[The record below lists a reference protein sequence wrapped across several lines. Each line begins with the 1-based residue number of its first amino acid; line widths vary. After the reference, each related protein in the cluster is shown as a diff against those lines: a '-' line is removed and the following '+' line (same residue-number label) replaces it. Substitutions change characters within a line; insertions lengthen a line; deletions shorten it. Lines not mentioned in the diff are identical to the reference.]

1 MVSAGRVSG
10 VCLGCAARQPAT
22 AIPRPVGPCDDR
34 PGNPI
39 HRSPSCH
46 CILRSQSWAS
56 GFVAGMVAKRI
67 VPGMD
72 REGLV
77 LTTLLGVAG
86 ALLGGYIATK
96 LFNVDG
102 IQGFFDISTWIT
114 AIAGAGLVLLAYHAV
129 AGQGSSR
136 RGGRLLGRR

>member
-1 MVSAGRVSG
+1 MG
-10 VCLGCAARQPAT
+10 VIAW
-22 AIPRPVGPCDDR
+22 
-34 PGNPI
+34 
-39 HRSPSCH
+39 
-46 CILRSQSWAS
+46 ILL

-72 REGLV
+72 RQGLV

-96 LFNVDG
+96 LFNIDG

-114 AIAGAGLVLLAYHAV
+114 AIAGAGLVLLAYHAI

>member
-1 MVSAGRVSG
+1 MG
-10 VCLGCAARQPAT
+10 VIAW
-22 AIPRPVGPCDDR
+22 
-34 PGNPI
+34 
-39 HRSPSCH
+39 
-46 CILRSQSWAS
+46 ILL

-72 REGLV
+72 RQGLV

-114 AIAGAGLVLLAYHAV
+114 AIAGAALVLLAYPAV

-136 RGGRLLGRR
+136 RGGSLLGRR